1 MLYFSEATWNV
12 IPRATMSDACF
23 NSSSERLCLLWYPTE
38 IYSGRNDVNV
48 VMRWISMFEKIQYYS
63 PSIAGNGLLGLLQL
77 LLPRTILIEY
87 GLTSCC
93 ENCSSGSIFTIPCVS
108 VRVASQALRAFS
120 RCCSASFCS
129 MPKLDDEFGF
139 CEMGVIVVEEL
150 FPVLVA
156 AIAEQGRKS
165 DVFSSWLEEFSVLKI
180 LASSPTWV
188 GVDGGTGGFES
199 TWVFSLELS
208 HPWVDKP
215 RIYRETYS
223 VQ

>member
-1 MLYFSEATWNV
+1 
-12 IPRATMSDACF
+12 MSDACF
-23 NSSSERLCLLWYPTE
+23 SSSSERLCLLWYPTE
-38 IYSGRNDVNV
+38 IYSGRNDVNDV
-48 VMRWISMFEKIQYYS
+48 VAQTCCISMFGKYIQYYS

-77 LLPRTILIEY
+77 LLLRTILMEY

-120 RCCSASFCS
+120 RFCSASFCS
-129 MPKLDDEFGF
+129 ILTKLDDELGF
-139 CEMGVIVVEEL
+139 CEMGVIVVVEL

-180 LASSPTWV
+180 LASSPIWV

-215 RIYRETYS
+215 RIYREIYIEKYTVYNNLCES
-223 VQ
+223 L